1 VRASSVLAG
10 LGLLMA
16 LTGGGVAMV
25 TLRERPPAKTV
36 VVTPSLATVA
46 VERTDLVD
54 TRQLSG
60 TLGFGT
66 ARTLKGTGT
75 GVVTKLPRI
84 GAKVTRG
91 TQLYRVNDQPVVV
104 FYGDT
109 PPFRV
114 IDKPGL
120 EGNDVLELRR
130 NLRALGYAV
139 RSAAQSTSDPGL
151 IDALKRWQDKLGVPE
166 PGALRPGQI
175 VVISG
180 PARVSDLAA
189 EPGAPADGPLIEVT
203 STTRVVEV
211 PMTTTEAG
219 SLKQGGAMKITL
231 PDAHEVTGKVTAI
244 SRSIT
249 QDPNSGEPPKVVVT
263 IKPDKPKD
271 VAAYDAAPVRVRFTT
286 SARKGV
292 LAVPVG
298 ALVALREGGY
308 ALQTPDGALVA
319 VTTGVFAGGLVEVS
333 GDGIAPGQTV
343 VTTP

>member
-1 VRASSVLAG
+1 VRRSSVLAG
-10 LGLLMA
+10 LGVLVA
-16 LTGGGVAMV
+16 LTGGGAAVVM
-25 TLRERPPAKTV
+25 LRERPPAAAAR
-36 VVTPSLATVA
+36 VTPSLATVA
-46 VERTDLVD
+46 VERTDLAD
-54 TRQLSG
+54 TRLLSG

-66 ARTLKGTGT
+66 ARTLRGAGS
-75 GVVTKLPRI
+75 GVVTKLPKI
-84 GAKVTRG
+84 GTKVTRG
-91 TQLYRVNDQPVVV
+91 TQLYRVDDQPVVV

-120 EGNDVLELRR
+120 EGNDVLQLRR
-130 NLRALGYAV
+130 NLNALGYPA
-139 RSAAQSTSDPGL
+139 RSSEPSTSDTVL
-151 IDALKRWQDKLGVPE
+151 LDALKRWQKKLDVPE
-166 PGALRPGQI
+166 PGALKPGQI

-180 PARVSDLAA
+180 PARVSSLAA

-203 STTRVVEV
+203 ATARVVQV
-211 PMTTTEAG
+211 PMTATEAG
-219 SLKQGGAMKITL
+219 AIKQGSTMTITL
-231 PDAHEVTGKVTAI
+231 PNAKKVTGKVTAI

-249 QDPNSGEPPKVVVT
+249 QDPNSGEPPKVTVT
-263 IKPDKPKD
+263 ITPAKPKD
-271 VAAYDAAPVRVRFTT
+271 VAAYDTAPVQVRFTA

-308 ALQTPDGALVA
+308 ALQAPDGTLTA

-333 GDGIAPGQTV
+333 GDGITEGQPV